1 VPKNARQTES
11 NQTYTSH
18 QATKERKK
26 ERKHAPSTIADL
38 PKKKTHLEQ
47 TSFELSDPAK
57 NTDRVV

>member
-1 VPKNARQTES
+1 VPKNARPTEI

-18 QATKERKK
+18 QVTKEGKK
-26 ERKHAPSTIADL
+26 ENMFPQLSRTYQR
-38 PKKKTHLEQ
+38 KKTHLEQ